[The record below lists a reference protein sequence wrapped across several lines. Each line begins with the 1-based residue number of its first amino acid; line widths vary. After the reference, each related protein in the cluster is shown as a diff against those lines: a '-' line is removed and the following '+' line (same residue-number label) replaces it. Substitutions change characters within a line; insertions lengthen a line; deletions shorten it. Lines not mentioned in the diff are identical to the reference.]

1 MFGMTFLSSISTQ
14 REKIEKQFKETVQKH
29 SNLVYTTHKTS
40 VPAWHSVIFQKAL
53 HLHLHPLGFHHSV

>member
-29 SNLVYTTHKTS
+29 SNLIYTTHKTS
-40 VPAWHSVIFQKAL
+40 VPGWHSVVSQKVL
-53 HLHLHPLGFHHSV
+53 HIHPLGLHHAV